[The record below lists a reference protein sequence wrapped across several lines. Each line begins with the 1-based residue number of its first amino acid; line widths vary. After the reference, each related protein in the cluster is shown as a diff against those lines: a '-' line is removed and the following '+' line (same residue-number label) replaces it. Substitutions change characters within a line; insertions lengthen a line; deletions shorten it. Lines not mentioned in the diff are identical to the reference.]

1 MKINFGNYTYFDGKA
16 DGENIEHGSTK
27 YPFTF
32 IQSHMFDKEKFN
44 TLVANRQYNDAA
56 DYASQFHF
64 SDPATQRAHENDI
77 INLRRNGRV
86 LGAIYGQIQN
96 PEDLAKIVFAD
107 KVFTDGGLESSTFG
121 SSDGDGDI
129 YKSSLRSYYDQL
141 EQYKARIGS
150 KINYSVFGNEIEQ
163 EASTLEVTFQ
173 PKKQTFLGV
182 DWLAKDNDNN
192 IDNFYAISGLSK
204 KQLADAGVQIINKD
218 DKTTLKFNKSNPFA
232 NKILYYT
239 DTKAG
244 RNRFGDTPILAPG
257 GNRSAIVRGYD
268 KNGNELGVGEGLDA
282 FKQLIDDARN
292 TKENYFKEKNLEFKD
307 YSSTVGPLISDELS
321 SLKAMLNSGQINETQ
336 YNQQAKAIAPHI
348 FSAIN
353 TLGSGNY
360 EMYTNK
366 FNDSDTDETLI
377 PADNEQRGELEN
389 IISKYSPKDIDVSA
403 MVSNGKIGALITLEA
418 SGYKGAFGTEDG
430 AKRIQIFV
438 PGLLQDEAQ
447 EKINRNTST
456 RAIQELNS
464 MIDWGYDYK
473 LRDGAIISVDDFGH
487 FKKGDEVIDKATA
500 IQELNKDMIMEE
512 GIANL
517 KYQYLNSDNQI
528 VDNAAYEQMARLF
541 SMNAAQDVY
550 GDIQLN
556 INPQTLGVTLT
567 DKFGNVYNPDD
578 IFNRNIDKNKTQ
590 YEVYERLNDIYA
602 MYNELMNALDYYN

>member
-1 MKINFGNYTYFDGKA
+1 MKVNFGSYTYFDGNPS
-16 DGENIEHGSTK
+16 DGIYQGTK
-27 YPFTF
+27 GVGETGQFA
-32 IQSHMFDKEKFN
+32 FDKEKFN
-44 TLVANRQYNDAA
+44 SLIANRQYNDAA

-86 LGAIYGQIQN
+86 LGAIYGQVQN

-150 KINYSVFGNEIEQ
+150 KINYSAFGHEIEQ

-173 PKKQTFLGV
+173 PQKQTFLGV
-182 DWLAKDNDNN
+182 DWIAKDNDNN

-204 KQLADAGVQIINKD
+204 KQLAEAGVQIINKD
-218 DKTTLKFNKSNPFA
+218 DKTTLKFDKSNPLA

-239 DTKAG
+239 DTKTG
-244 RNRFGDTPILAPG
+244 RNRVGDMPVLEPG
-257 GNRSAIVRGYD
+257 GNRPAIVRGYD
-268 KNGNELGVGEGLDA
+268 KNGNELGFGEGLDA

-292 TKENYFKEKNLEFKD
+292 TKENYFREKNLEFKD
-307 YSSTVGPLISDELS
+307 YSSTIGPLISDELS
-321 SLKAMLNSGQINETQ
+321 SLRSMLNRGDINETQ
-336 YNQQAKAIAPHI
+336 YNQQAKALAPHI

-353 TLGSGNY
+353 TLGSANY
-360 EMYTNK
+360 EMYTNN
-366 FNDSDTDETLI
+366 FNDSVTDETLI
-377 PADNEQRGELEN
+377 PANNEQRAELAN
-389 IISKYSPKDIDVSA
+389 LISSYAPKDIDVSA
-403 MVSNGKIGALITLEA
+403 MVSNGKIGALITLQG
-418 SGYKGAFGTEDG
+418 SGNETEGDKNDG
-430 AKRIQIFV
+430 RRIQIFV

>member
-1 MKINFGNYTYFDGKA
+1 MKINFGSYTYFDGNPSNVIFQGTKGV
-16 DGENIEHGSTK
+16 GETGQFAFN
-27 YPFTF
+27 
-32 IQSHMFDKEKFN
+32 KEKFN
-44 TLVANRQYNDAA
+44 SFIANRQYNDAA

-86 LGAIYGQIQN
+86 LGAIYGRVQN

-150 KINYSVFGNEIEQ
+150 KINYGVFGHEIEQ

-173 PKKQTFLGV
+173 PQKQTFLGV

-204 KQLADAGVQIINKD
+204 KQLDEAGVQIINKD
-218 DKTTLKFNKSNPFA
+218 DKTTLKFDKSNPLA

-244 RNRFGDTPILAPG
+244 RNRVGDIPVSELG
-257 GNRSAIVRGYD
+257 GNRPAIVRGYD
-268 KNGNELGVGEGLDA
+268 KNGNELGFGEGLDA

-292 TKENYFKEKNLEFKD
+292 TKENYFREKNLEFKD

-321 SLKAMLNSGQINETQ
+321 SLRSMLNRGDINETQ
-336 YNQQAKAIAPHI
+336 YNQQAKALAPHI

-353 TLGSGNY
+353 TLGSANY

-366 FNDSDTDETLI
+366 FNDSATDETLI
-377 PADNEQRGELEN
+377 PANNEQRGELAN
-389 IISKYSPKDIDVSA
+389 LISSYAPKDIDVSA
-403 MVSNGKIGALITLEA
+403 MVSNGKIGVLITLE
-418 SGYKGAFGTEDG
+418 GTGNESKAQENDG
-430 AKRIQIFV
+430 RRIEIFV

-473 LRDGAIISVDDFGH
+473 LRDGAIISVDDLGH
-487 FKKGDEVIDKATA
+487 FKKGDEFIDKTKA

-528 VDNAAYEQMARLF
+528 IDNAAYEQMARLF

-590 YEVYERLNDIYA
+590 YEVYERLDDIYA

>member
-1 MKINFGNYTYFDGKA
+1 MKINFGSYTYFDGKT
-16 DGENIEHGSTK
+16 DGENIEHGSTQ

-32 IQSHMFDKEKFN
+32 IQSHMFNKEKFN

-86 LGAIYGQIQN
+86 LGAIYGRVQN

-150 KINYSVFGNEIEQ
+150 KINYGVFGHEIEQ

-173 PKKQTFLGV
+173 PQKQTFLGV

-204 KQLADAGVQIINKD
+204 KQLDEAGVQIINKD
-218 DKTTLKFNKSNPFA
+218 DKTTLKFDKSNPLA

-244 RNRFGDTPILAPG
+244 RNRVGDIPVSELG
-257 GNRSAIVRGYD
+257 GNRPAIVRGYD
-268 KNGNELGVGEGLDA
+268 KNGNELGFGEGLDA

-292 TKENYFKEKNLEFKD
+292 TKENYFREKNLEFKD
-307 YSSTVGPLISDELS
+307 YSSTVGPMISDELS
-321 SLKAMLNSGQINETQ
+321 SLRSMLNRGDINETQ
-336 YNQQAKAIAPHI
+336 YNQQAKALAPHI

-353 TLGSGNY
+353 TLGSANY

-366 FNDSDTDETLI
+366 FNDSATDETLI
-377 PADNEQRGELEN
+377 PANNEQRGELAN
-389 IISKYSPKDIDVSA
+389 LISSYAPKDIDVSA
-403 MVSNGKIGALITLEA
+403 MVSNGKIGALITL
-418 SGYKGAFGTEDG
+418 KGTGNESKSQENDG
-430 AKRIQIFV
+430 RRIQIFV

-473 LRDGAIISVDDFGH
+473 LRDGATISVDDFGH
-487 FKKGDEVIDKATA
+487 FKKGDEFIDKTKA

-528 VDNAAYEQMARLF
+528 IDNAAYEQMARLL

-590 YEVYERLNDIYA
+590 YEVYERLDDIYA
-602 MYNELMNALDYYN
+602 MYNELMDSINYFN

>member
-1 MKINFGNYTYFDGKA
+1 MKINFGSYTYFDGNPS
-16 DGENIEHGSTK
+16 DGIYQGTK
-27 YPFTF
+27 GVGETGQFA
-32 IQSHMFDKEKFN
+32 FDKEKFN
-44 TLVANRQYNDAA
+44 SLIANRQYNDAA

-86 LGAIYGQIQN
+86 LGAIYGQVQN

-150 KINYSVFGNEIEQ
+150 KINYSVFGHEIEQ

-173 PKKQTFLGV
+173 PQKQTFLGV

-218 DKTTLKFNKSNPFA
+218 DKTTLKFDKSNPLA

-244 RNRFGDTPILAPG
+244 RNRVGDIPVLEPG
-257 GNRSAIVRGYD
+257 GNRPAIVRGYD
-268 KNGNELGVGEGLDA
+268 KNGNELGFGEGLDA

-321 SLKAMLNSGQINETQ
+321 SLRSMLNRGDINETQ
-336 YNQQAKAIAPHI
+336 YNQQAKALAPHI

-353 TLGSGNY
+353 TLGSANY
-360 EMYTNK
+360 EMYTNN
-366 FNDSDTDETLI
+366 FNDSATDETLI
-377 PADNEQRGELEN
+377 PADNEQRAELAN
-389 IISKYSPKDIDVSA
+389 LISSYAPKDIDVSA
-403 MVSNGKIGALITLEA
+403 MVSNGKIGALITLQG
-418 SGYKGAFGTEDG
+418 SGNETEGDKNDG
-430 AKRIQIFV
+430 RRIQIFV

-473 LRDGAIISVDDFGH
+473 LRDGAMISVDDFGH
-487 FKKGDEVIDKATA
+487 FKKGDEIIDKATA